1 MLRESIVRDLML
13 VAIGGSCGAVARY
26 GTGLAAARLLG
37 KGFPWGTLA
46 VNVAG
51 CFATA
56 TVMEILL
63 DLESHSPE
71 AVTPVIRLQMSLWRQ
86 GIAIGFLGGLT
97 TFSSF
102 GADTIRE
109 LTGGQPVVALA
120 NVLAN
125 VLLSLAAVWL
135 GMAVMQVVD

>member
-1 MLRESIVRDLML
+1 MRDVLL
-13 VAIGGSCGAVARY
+13 VAVGGSLGAIARY

-51 CFATA
+51 CFAMGI
-56 TVMEILL
+56 VMEVLL
-63 DLESHSPE
+63 NLEAHSPE
-71 AVTPVIRLQMSLWRQ
+71 AVTPAIRLQMSLWRQ

-102 GADTIRE
+102 GADTMRE
-109 LTGGQPVVALA
+109 LTGGQPLVALA
-120 NVLAN
+120 NVAAN
-125 VLLSLAAVWL
+125 MVLSLAAVWV
-135 GMAVMQVVD
+135 GMAVMQVMD

>member
-1 MLRESIVRDLML
+1 MRDLLL
-13 VAIGGSCGAVARY
+13 VAVGGSFGAVARY
-26 GTGLAAARLLG
+26 GTGLFAARLLG

-51 CFATA
+51 CFVMGI
-56 TVMEILL
+56 VMEVLL
-63 DLESHSPE
+63 DLEAHSTE
-71 AVTPVIRLQMSLWRQ
+71 AITPAIKLQMSLWRQ

-109 LTGGQPVVALA
+109 LTGGQPLVGLA
-120 NVLAN
+120 NVAAN
-125 VLLSLAAVWL
+125 VLLSLGAVWL

>member
-1 MLRESIVRDLML
+1 VRDLLL
-13 VAIGGSCGAVARY
+13 VAIGGSFGAVARY

-51 CFATA
+51 CFVMGI
-56 TVMEILL
+56 VMEILL
-63 DLESHSPE
+63 DLEAHSPE
-71 AVTPVIRLQMSLWRQ
+71 AVTPAIKMQMSLWRQ

-109 LTGGQPVVALA
+109 LTGGQPLVAMA
-120 NVLAN
+120 NVAAN
-125 VLLSLAAVWL
+125 VVLSLTAVWL
-135 GMAVMQVVD
+135 GMAVMQAVD

>member
-1 MLRESIVRDLML
+1 MRDVLL
-13 VAIGGSCGAVARY
+13 VAVGGSLGAIVRY

-46 VNVAG
+46 VNIAG
-51 CFATA
+51 CFAMGI
-56 TVMEILL
+56 VMEVLL
-63 DLESHSPE
+63 NLETQSPE
-71 AVTPVIRLQMSLWRQ
+71 AMTPAIRLQMSLWRQ

-102 GADTIRE
+102 GADTVRE
-109 LTGGQPVVALA
+109 LTGGQPLVALA
-120 NVLAN
+120 NVAAN
-125 VLLSLAAVWL
+125 VVLSLAAVWA